1 MYPTRQ
7 KDTIQLS
14 RRPEMNQTELAGIV
28 CARIC
33 HDLVGPVGAMVNG
46 ADLIGELGLAN
57 AGEEMVLVAQ
67 SARRAAAMLKF
78 HRLAFGPVG
87 DSAATLARGQM
98 CERVSEVLAGP
109 RVQFTCSALEGPAIG
124 LPEARLLCLMLLA
137 GRAML
142 GLSGS
147 LKMVLPTSGTLP
159 AAVIAQGDKTG
170 ATDDQRRWL
179 AGEPGAAPD
188 SRRVEFA
195 LIGPA
200 AAAAGARIELVEGA
214 GELALRAVLV

>member
-1 MYPTRQ
+1 MSP
-7 KDTIQLS
+7 
-14 RRPEMNQTELAGIV
+14 TELADIV

-33 HDLVGPVGAMVNG
+33 HDLVGPVGAVVNG
-46 ADLIGELGLAN
+46 ADLIAEIGLAN
-57 AGEEMVLVAQ
+57 AEDEMAMVAQ

-87 DSAATLARGQM
+87 DSTATLSRDQF
-98 CERVSEVLAGP
+98 CEWVSEVLAGP
-109 RVQFTCSALEGPAIG
+109 RVQFNCSAPEGPAINMAV
-124 LPEARLLCLMLLA
+124 ARLVCLLLLA

-147 LKMVLPTSGTLP
+147 LKVVMPTSGELP

-170 ATDDQRRWL
+170 PTDDQRRWL
-179 AGEPGAAPD
+179 AGEPGAAPE
-188 SRRVEFA
+188 SRYVEFA

-214 GELALRAVLV
+214 GQLALRAIPV